1 MCYFSHVV
9 FRELLNDKVISLHI
23 ERHTCSL
30 GLTGYRK
37 DASFLIYSCDKL
49 TFLKHLAR
57 LTVNTI
63 YLFKKKKK
71 KEIFLPTYFFFSF
84 FFLLFLKHV
93 TGNHFF
99 FVWSTKQKVCSSEY

>member
-1 MCYFSHVV
+1 MSYFSHVV
-9 FRELLNDKVISLHI
+9 FRELLNDKVISVHI

-30 GLTGYRK
+30 GLTGYRMKSPRCWK

-71 KEIFLPTYFFFSF
+71 KEIFLPTYFFFF
-84 FFLLFLKHV
+84 FFFKACYRKP
-93 TGNHFF
+93 FF
-99 FVWSTKQKVCSSEY
+99 FRLVN